1 MYGATPDNQHAS
13 VDPLTSLLAG
23 APGGPE
29 EGEAPTEPA
38 PDEKKRIRFFKDRLQ
53 LAKQNQSKHA
63 TQWKRWTEVLL
74 GTQTL
79 PEAHTENLQ
88 SELKIPWAWQRW
100 NSVSPKI
107 MDPEP
112 RLEFRPIEIS
122 DQRISDILK
131 VLTKFQFVQDEFV
144 TKQMPVIE
152 DAGIKGLGVWK
163 VIWHQRESTL
173 QVRRAQ
179 TMEERAMGLPIQ
191 FQESTVITE
200 NRPTVVYVDPF
211 DFFWDPAAAND
222 RDMRYCFHRIYL
234 SKGELLARGKK
245 GIYQNVEKICSGD
258 DEGSGVRLD
267 EDSDEA
273 DARRANKIV
282 IYEGWFDDGTRMV
295 MDGDCKHILADGPHP
310 YHHKR
315 IPFVCWSTQP
325 RSLSLVGRSEMESI
339 EEIQL
344 AIWLKDNQR
353 IDAVNY
359 TLNTII
365 VGDPTIPDL
374 NNLKLHPGK
383 IIKANLGQRLEQWV
397 LDPNAGP
404 AFQESESYLAAMD
417 AMTGYNPAIAGA
429 DPSQMDRVSA
439 TMSSIVQEEGNI
451 RIAMKKLQFR
461 LAIARVAKMWVQLN
475 HQFLSEFELH
485 RILGDQSIDY
495 VPIPAEEIPMFLD
508 VIPEAMSEAIGRMQ
522 ERSSLLELLNITGT
536 LHGTQMLDGSFFD
549 IKSLIEKTLKSYEQ
563 EPQLSFT
570 FNPPPPQAPPQI
582 PGMQPAPEPTVAEQT
597 GNMGEVMA
605 S

>member
-1 MYGATPDNQHAS
+1 MDDIGFINELLDKED
-13 VDPLTSLLAG
+13 VDTDSQ
-23 APGGPE
+23 E
-29 EGEAPTEPA
+29 EQPVEPNV
-38 PDEKKRIRFFKDRLQ
+38 DEKKRIRFFKDRLD
-53 LAKQNQSKHA
+53 LAKRGHKNH
-63 TQWKRWTEVLL
+63 TKRWKTWDEVYR
-74 GTQTL
+74 GVQDL
-79 PEAHTENLQ
+79 PSEQSDNLQ
-88 SELKIPWAWQRW
+88 SQLKIPWAWQRW
-100 NSVSPKI
+100 ESVAPKI

-112 RLEFRPIEIS
+112 RMEFRPIEIG

-131 VLTKFQFVQDEFV
+131 QLVKFQMVQDEFV
-144 TKQMPVIE
+144 SKQTSIIE

-163 VIWHQRESTL
+163 VLWHQREETL

-179 TMEERAMGLPIQ
+179 TMEERSMGLPIQ
-191 FQESTVITE
+191 FEESTVITE
-200 NRPTVVYVDPF
+200 NRPSVVHVDPF
-211 DFFWDPAAAND
+211 DFFWDPAATSD
-222 RDMRYCFHRIYL
+222 KDMRYCFHRIYL
-234 SKGELLARGKK
+234 SKGELLAREKK
-245 GIYQNVEKICSGD
+245 GIYKNVKKVCGNEED
-258 DEGSGVRLD
+258 VGVRLD

-273 DARRANKIV
+273 DARRANKIP

-295 MDGDCKHILADGPHP
+295 MDESCKVILADGPHP

-315 IPFVCWSTQP
+315 IPFVCWATQP

-339 EEIQL
+339 EDIQL
-344 AIWLKDNQR
+344 AIWVKDNQR
-353 IDAVNY
+353 IDAVNF

-365 VGDPTIPDL
+365 VGDPTIPDI
-374 NNLKLHPGK
+374 NNLKIHPGK
-383 IIKANLGQRLEQWV
+383 IIKANMGQRLEQWV

-417 AMTGYNPAIAGA
+417 AMTGYNPVVAGT
-429 DPSQMDRVSA
+429 DPSGMDRVTA
-439 TMSSIVQEEGNI
+439 TMGSIVQEEGNI

-475 HQFLSEFELH
+475 HQYLSEFELH
-485 RILGDQSIDY
+485 RILGDASIDF

-549 IKSLIEKTLKSYEQ
+549 IKSLISKTLKSYEQ

-570 FNPPPPQAPPQI
+570 FNPPPPQMPPSI
-582 PGMQPAPEPTVAEQT
+582 PPVAPEAPATVADET
-597 GNMGEVMA
+597 GNVTDVMDV
-605 S
+605 

>member
-1 MYGATPDNQHAS
+1 MYGAIPDNIALAHDIEPP
-13 VDPLTSLLAG
+13 DPLI
-23 APGGPE
+23 E
-29 EGEAPTEPA
+29 ER
-38 PDEKKRIRFFKDRLQ
+38 KRIRFFRDRLD
-53 LAKQNQSKHA
+53 LAKRAQRAHS
-63 TQWKRWTEVLL
+63 TRWKRWHEVHD
-74 GTQTL
+74 GTQAF
-79 PEAHTENLQ
+79 PVEQGENLQ
-88 SELKIPWAWQRW
+88 SQLRIRWAWQRW
-100 NSVSPKI
+100 ESVAPKI

-131 VLTKFQFVQDEFV
+131 QLTKFQFVQDEFV
-144 TKQMPVIE
+144 SKQTSVIE

-163 VIWHQRESTL
+163 VLWHQREETL
-173 QVRRAQ
+173 QIRRAQ
-179 TMEERAMGLPIQ
+179 TLEERQMGLPIQ
-191 FQESTVITE
+191 FEESTVITE

-211 DFFWDPAAAND
+211 DFFWDPAAASD
-222 RDMRYCFHRIYL
+222 RDMRYAFHRIYL
-234 SKGELLARGKK
+234 SKGELMARGKK
-245 GIYQNVEKICSGD
+245 GIYRNVEKVCGGD
-258 DEGSGVRLD
+258 EDTGVRLN

-295 MDGDCKHILADGPHP
+295 MDEGCKVILADGPHP

-325 RSLSLVGRSEMESI
+325 RSLSLVGRSEMEAI
-339 EEIQL
+339 EDIQL
-344 AIWLKDNQR
+344 AIWIKDNQR
-353 IDAVNY
+353 IDAVNF

-374 NNLKLHPGK
+374 KNLKIHPGK
-383 IIKANLGQRLEQWV
+383 VITANLGQRLEQWV

-417 AMTGYNPAIAGA
+417 AMTGYNPMVAGT
-429 DPSQMDRVSA
+429 DPSSMDRVTA
-439 TMSSIVQEEGNI
+439 TTTSIVQEEGNI

-485 RILGDQSIDY
+485 RILGDQSIDF

-570 FNPPPPQAPPQI
+570 FNPPPPQAPPAV
-582 PGMQPAPEPTVAEQT
+582 PPVDPMAPPSNADQV
-597 GNMGEVMA
+597 GSVSEVMQI
-605 S
+605 

>member
-1 MYGATPDNQHAS
+1 MDGVIPDNI
-13 VDPLTSLLAG
+13 LAAAG
-23 APGGPE
+23 VPE
-29 EGEAPTEPA
+29 DTGENPTG
-38 PDEKKRIRFFKDRLQ
+38 DEKKRIRFFKDRLQ
-53 LAKQNQSKHA
+53 LAKDSHSKHA
-63 TQWKRWTEVLL
+63 TNWKRWHDVHL
-74 GTQTL
+74 GKQDI
-79 PEAHTENLQ
+79 PKEQQENIQ
-88 SELKIPWAWQRW
+88 SELKIMWAWQRW
-100 NSVSPKI
+100 ESVAPKI

-131 VLTKFQFVQDEFV
+131 QLVKFQMVQDEFV
-144 TKQMPVIE
+144 SKQTAIIE

-163 VIWHQRESTL
+163 VLWHQREETL

-179 TMEERAMGLPIQ
+179 TLEERKMGAPIS
-191 FQESTVITE
+191 FEESTVITE
-200 NRPTVVYVDPF
+200 NRPTVVWVDPF
-211 DFFWDPAAAND
+211 DFFWDPAASSD
-222 RDMRYCFHRIYL
+222 KTMRFAFHRIYL
-234 SKGELLARGKK
+234 SKGELLARGTE
-245 GIYQNVEKICSGD
+245 GIYRNVDKVVGN
-258 DEGSGVRLD
+258 DEDAGVRLD
-267 EDSDEA
+267 ENSSEA

-295 MDGDCKHILADGPHP
+295 MDESCKYVLADGPHP

-339 EEIQL
+339 EDIQL
-344 AIWLKDNQR
+344 AIWIKDNQR

-365 VGDPTIPDL
+365 VGDPTIPDI
-374 NNLKLHPGK
+374 NNLRLHPGK
-383 IIKANLGQRLEQWV
+383 VIKANMGQRLEQWV

-417 AMTGYNPAIAGA
+417 AMTGYNPVMAGT
-429 DPSQMDRVSA
+429 DPSGMDRVTA
-439 TMSSIVQEEGNI
+439 TMGSIVQEEGNI

-475 HQFLSEFELH
+475 HQYLSEFELH
-485 RILGDQSIDY
+485 RILGDQSVDF

-563 EPQLSFT
+563 EPQMSFT
-570 FNPPPPQAPPQI
+570 FTPPPPQNPVSLPPV
-582 PGMQPAPEPTVAEQT
+582 QPAPPATVADET
-597 GNMGEVMA
+597 GNVSDVMMQ
-605 S
+605 

>member
-1 MYGATPDNQHAS
+1 MAGGPPVVPA
-13 VDPLTSLLAG
+13 SLL
-23 APGGPE
+23 PE
-29 EGEAPTEPA
+29 GIDVPVEPTSE
-38 PDEKKRIRFFKDRLQ
+38 EKKRIRFFKDRLQ
-53 LAKQNQSKHA
+53 LAKQAHTRHA
-63 TQWKRWTEVLL
+63 TNWKRWHEVLG
-74 GTQTL
+74 GTQEL
-79 PEAHTENLQ
+79 PEEQ
-88 SELKIPWAWQRW
+88 SENIQSQLKIKWAWQRW
-100 NSVSPKI
+100 ESVSPKI

-131 VLTKFQFVQDEFV
+131 QLVKFQMVQDEFV
-144 TKQMPVIE
+144 SKQTAIIE
-152 DAGIKGLGVWK
+152 DAGIKGLGIWK
-163 VIWHQRESTL
+163 VLWHQREETL
-173 QVRRAQ
+173 QVRKAQ
-179 TMEERAMGLPIQ
+179 TMEERAMGVPIQ
-191 FQESTVITE
+191 FEESTVITE

-211 DFFWDPAAAND
+211 DFFWDPAATSD

-234 SKGELLARGKK
+234 TKGELLARGTKN
-245 GIYQNVEKICSGD
+245 IYQNVEKVCGHDTSD
-258 DEGSGVRLD
+258 DGASVRLD
-267 EDSDEA
+267 ETSDEA
-273 DARRANKIV
+273 DARRANKVV
-282 IYEGWFDDGTRMV
+282 IYEGFFDDGSRMV
-295 MDGDCKHILADGPHP
+295 MDEQCKVILADGPHP

-339 EEIQL
+339 EDIQL
-344 AIWLKDNQR
+344 AIWIKDNQR

-359 TLNTII
+359 TLNCII
-365 VGDPTIPDL
+365 VGDPTIPDI

-383 IIKANLGQRLEQWV
+383 IIKAGLGQRLEQWV
-397 LDPNAGP
+397 LDANAGP

-417 AMTGYNPAIAGA
+417 AMTGYNPVIAGQ
-429 DPSQMDRVSA
+429 DPSGMDRVTA
-439 TMSSIVQEEGNI
+439 TMGSIVQEEGNI

-475 HQFLSEFELH
+475 HQYLSEFELH
-485 RILGDQSIDY
+485 RILGDQSIDFI
-495 VPIPAEEIPMFLD
+495 PIPAEEIPMFLD

-570 FNPPPPQAPPQI
+570 FTPPPPQNPVSVPPVEPAPP
-582 PGMQPAPEPTVAEQT
+582 ATVASET
-597 GNMGEVMA
+597 GNVTDVMA
-605 S
+605 A